1 MRDVSLFLRHK
12 KRLKRELLDSIKNAL
27 PKKVAL
33 LGGSSTAEIKD
44 LLEVCLLK
52 AGIAPSFYESD
63 YNRYYEES
71 AFENPAL
78 RDFAPDLIYLH
89 TSSLNIE
96 RFPALNTPKEEI
108 AKLIQQEMNKLEIM
122 LISLKTRY
130 SCAIIINNFD
140 LLSHRSLGNLDALS
154 GKTHFIHTLN
164 VALVNLVKEHPS
176 VYVQDLLYLSAQV
189 GLSKWFDP
197 NLYYRAKYAM
207 SYEGLAHVALNLG
220 KIICAIFGLS
230 KKVLILDMD
239 NTLYGGV
246 IADDGLAGLVIGSES
261 ALAES
266 YTAFQRYILEL
277 KNRGVLLAICS
288 KNTHENA
295 LLALSHENM
304 LLKPSDF
311 ACIKAN
317 FEPKDRNILEIAKE
331 LNLGLDSFVF
341 MDDNPAER
349 ALVAAQLPSVAVPDI
364 GQPEDYIT
372 RLDEAGYFEPISLSK
387 EDLARAAQY
396 QANAQRQSAQQQF
409 SSYAEFL
416 QSLEM
421 RAVIAPFHANIFERL
436 TQLIN
441 KTNQFN
447 CTTKRCT
454 LAQVQ
459 EWAQN
464 PTYITLYGQLVD
476 KFGDNGIV
484 AISVGRVEG
493 ETCHLEI
500 WLMSCRVLKRDLEF
514 AMLNSLVKRARELG
528 VKTLKGYY
536 YPTPKNAMVA
546 DLYTSFGFTLKSQ
559 AEDGSVFGLDL
570 DQHTDKLHYIK
581 VSNGTSTDF

>member
-1 MRDVSLFLRHK
+1 M
-12 KRLKRELLDSIKNAL
+12 
-27 PKKVAL
+27 
-33 LGGSSTAEIKD
+33 
-44 LLEVCLLK
+44 
-52 AGIAPSFYESD
+52 PSFYESD

-96 RFPALNTPKEEI
+96 RFPELNASAEEI
-108 AKLIQQEMNKLEIM
+108 AKLVQQEMGKLEIM
-122 LISLKTRY
+122 LISLKTCY
-130 SCAIIINNFD
+130 SCAVIVNNFD
-140 LLSHRSLGNLDALS
+140 LPQHRSLGNLDALS
-154 GKTHFIHTLN
+154 GKTHFINTLN
-164 VALVNLVKEHPS
+164 TALVALVKEHPS
-176 VYVQDLLYLSAQV
+176 VYIQDLLYLSAQV
-189 GLSKWFDP
+189 GLSKWFDS

-207 SYEGLAHVALNLG
+207 SYEGLACVAFNLS
-220 KIICAIFGLS
+220 KILCALFGLS

-266 YTAFQRYILEL
+266 YTTFQRYILEL
-277 KNRGVLLAICS
+277 KERGVLLAICS

-304 LLKPSDF
+304 LLKPADF

-317 FEPKDRNILEIAKE
+317 FEPKDRNIVEIAKE

-341 MDDNPAER
+341 VDDNPAER
-349 ALVAAQLPSVAVPDI
+349 ALVSAQLPSVAVPDI
-364 GQPEDYIT
+364 GQPEEYIT
-372 RLDEAGYFEPISLSK
+372 RLDKAGYFEPISLSQ

-409 SSYAEFL
+409 GSYAEFL

-421 RAVIAPFHANIFERL
+421 RATIAPFNPNIFERL

-459 EWAQN
+459 EWAQS
-464 PTYITLYGQLVD
+464 PAYITLYGQLVD

-484 AISVGRVEG
+484 AISVGRIEG
-493 ETCHLEI
+493 EICHLEI

-514 AMLNSLVKRARELG
+514 AMLNFLAKRAKDLG
-528 VKTLKGYY
+528 IKTLKGYY
-536 YPTPKNAMVA
+536 HPTPKNAMVA
-546 DLYTSFGFTLKSQ
+546 QLYASFGFALESQ
-559 AEDGSVFGLDL
+559 NETGSVFSLDL
-570 DQHTDKLHYIK
+570 EKHTDKPHYIK
-581 VSNGTSTDF
+581 VNDGNNTDF

>member
-1 MRDVSLFLRHK
+1 MLQR
-12 KRLKRELLDSIKNAL
+12 
-27 PKKVAL
+27 
-33 LGGSSTAEIKD
+33 
-44 LLEVCLLK
+44 
-52 AGIAPSFYESD
+52 GITPSFYESD
-63 YNRYYEES
+63 YRRYYEES

-89 TSSLNIE
+89 TSWLNIE
-96 RFPALNTPKEEI
+96 HFPALNASAEEI
-108 AKLIQQEMNKLEIM
+108 AKLVQQEMNKIEIM

-140 LLSHRSLGNLDALS
+140 LPQHRSLGNLDYSS
-154 GKTHFIHTLN
+154 GKTHFIHALN
-164 VALVNLVKEHPS
+164 TAIIKLVKEHPS
-176 VYVQDLLYLSAQV
+176 VYMQDLLYLSAQV

-197 NLYYRAKYAM
+197 SLYYRAKYAM
-207 SYEGLAHVALNLG
+207 SYEGLACVALNLS
-220 KIICAIFGLS
+220 KLTCAIFGLS

-266 YTAFQRYILEL
+266 YSAFQRYILEL
-277 KNRGVLLAICS
+277 KERGVVLAICS

-304 LLKPSDF
+304 LLKPADF

-317 FEPKDRNILEIAKE
+317 FEPKDRNIVEIAKE

-341 MDDNPAER
+341 VDDNPAER
-349 ALVAAQLPSVAVPDI
+349 ALVSAQLPSVAVPDI
-364 GQPEDYIT
+364 GQPEDYT
-372 RLDEAGYFEPISLSK
+372 TKLDEAGYFEPISLSQ

-409 SSYAEFL
+409 GSYAEFL

-421 RAVIAPFHANIFERL
+421 RALIAPFHPNAFERL

-459 EWAQN
+459 EWAQS
-464 PTYITLYGQLVD
+464 PAYITLYGQLVD

-484 AISVGRVEG
+484 AISVGRIEG
-493 ETCHLEI
+493 EICHLEI

-514 AMLNSLVKRARELG
+514 AMLNALVKKAGKLG
-528 VKTLKGYY
+528 VQTLKGYY
-536 YPTPKNAMVA
+536 HPTPKNAMVA
-546 DLYTSFGFTLKSQ
+546 QLYAGFGFTLESQ
-559 AEDGSVFGLDL
+559 SEGGSVFSLDL
-570 DQHTDKLHYIK
+570 EKHTDKPHYIK
-581 VSNGTSTDF
+581 VNDGNNTDF

>member
-1 MRDVSLFLRHK
+1 LSK
-12 KRLKRELLDSIKNAL
+12 KI
-27 PKKVAL
+27 AL
-33 LGGSSTAEIKD
+33 LGGSSTAELKD
-44 LLEVCLLK
+44 LLEVFLLQR
-52 AGIAPSFYESD
+52 GITPSFYESD
-63 YNRYYEES
+63 YRRYYEES

-89 TSSLNIE
+89 TSWLNIE
-96 RFPALNTPKEEI
+96 HFPALNASAEEI
-108 AKLIQQEMNKLEIM
+108 AKLVQQEMNKIEIM

-140 LLSHRSLGNLDALS
+140 LPQHRSLGNLDYSS
-154 GKTHFIHTLN
+154 GKTHFIHALN
-164 VALVNLVKEHPS
+164 TAIIKLVKEHPS
-176 VYVQDLLYLSAQV
+176 VYMQDLLYLSAQV

-197 NLYYRAKYAM
+197 SLYYRAKYAM
-207 SYEGLAHVALNLG
+207 SYEGLACVALNLS
-220 KIICAIFGLS
+220 KLTCAIFGLS

-266 YTAFQRYILEL
+266 YSAFQRYILEL
-277 KNRGVLLAICS
+277 KERGVVLAICS

-304 LLKPSDF
+304 LLKPADF

-317 FEPKDRNILEIAKE
+317 FEPKDRNIVEIAKE

-341 MDDNPAER
+341 VDDNPAER
-349 ALVAAQLPSVAVPDI
+349 ALVSAQLPSVAVPDI
-364 GQPEDYIT
+364 GQPEDYT
-372 RLDEAGYFEPISLSK
+372 TKLDEAGYFEPISLSQ

-409 SSYAEFL
+409 GSYAEFL

-421 RAVIAPFHANIFERL
+421 RALIAPFHPNAFERL

-459 EWAQN
+459 EWAQS
-464 PTYITLYGQLVD
+464 PAYITLYGQLVD

-484 AISVGRVEG
+484 AISVGRIEG
-493 ETCHLEI
+493 EICHLEI

-514 AMLNSLVKRARELG
+514 AMLNALVKKAGKLG
-528 VKTLKGYY
+528 VQTLKGYY
-536 YPTPKNAMVA
+536 HPTPKNAMVA
-546 DLYTSFGFTLKSQ
+546 QLYAGFGFTLESQ
-559 AEDGSVFGLDL
+559 SEGGSVFSLDL
-570 DQHTDKLHYIK
+570 EKHTDKPHYIK
-581 VSNGTSTDF
+581 VNDGNNTDF

>member
-1 MRDVSLFLRHK
+1 
-12 KRLKRELLDSIKNAL
+12 
-27 PKKVAL
+27 
-33 LGGSSTAEIKD
+33 
-44 LLEVCLLK
+44 
-52 AGIAPSFYESD
+52 
-63 YNRYYEES
+63 
-71 AFENPAL
+71 
-78 RDFAPDLIYLH
+78 
-89 TSSLNIE
+89 
-96 RFPALNTPKEEI
+96 
-108 AKLIQQEMNKLEIM
+108 MNKIEIM

-140 LLSHRSLGNLDALS
+140 LPQHRSLGNLDYSS
-154 GKTHFIHTLN
+154 GKTHFIHALN
-164 VALVNLVKEHPS
+164 TAIIKLVKEHPS
-176 VYVQDLLYLSAQV
+176 VYMQDLLYLSAQV

-197 NLYYRAKYAM
+197 SLYYRAKYAM
-207 SYEGLAHVALNLG
+207 SYEGLACVALNLS
-220 KIICAIFGLS
+220 KLTCAIFGLS

-266 YTAFQRYILEL
+266 YSAFQRYILEL
-277 KNRGVLLAICS
+277 KERGVVLAICS

-304 LLKPSDF
+304 LLKPADF

-317 FEPKDRNILEIAKE
+317 FEPKDRNIVEIAKE

-341 MDDNPAER
+341 VDDNPAER
-349 ALVAAQLPSVAVPDI
+349 ALVSAQLPSVAVPDI
-364 GQPEDYIT
+364 GQPEDYT
-372 RLDEAGYFEPISLSK
+372 TKLDEAGYFEPISLSQ

-409 SSYAEFL
+409 GSYAEFL

-421 RAVIAPFHANIFERL
+421 RALIAPFHPNAFERL

-459 EWAQN
+459 EWAQS
-464 PTYITLYGQLVD
+464 PAYITLYGQLVD

-484 AISVGRVEG
+484 AISVGRIEG
-493 ETCHLEI
+493 EICHLEI

-514 AMLNSLVKRARELG
+514 AMLNALVKKAGKLG
-528 VKTLKGYY
+528 VQTLKGYY
-536 YPTPKNAMVA
+536 HPTPKNAMVA
-546 DLYTSFGFTLKSQ
+546 QLYAGFGFTLESQ
-559 AEDGSVFGLDL
+559 SEGGSVFSLDL
-570 DQHTDKLHYIK
+570 EKHTDKPHYIK
-581 VSNGTSTDF
+581 VNDGNNTDF

>member
-1 MRDVSLFLRHK
+1 MWGGGGGR
-12 KRLKRELLDSIKNAL
+12 L
-27 PKKVAL
+27 PKKIAL
-33 LGGSSTAEIKD
+33 LGGSSTAELKD

-71 AFENPAL
+71 AFENPPL

-89 TSSLNIE
+89 TSWLNIE
-96 RFPALNTPKEEI
+96 HFPPLNAPIEEI
-108 AKLIQQEMNKLEIM
+108 VKLVQQEMGKLEIM

-140 LLSHRSLGNLDALS
+140 LPLHRSLGNLDNLE
-154 GKTHFIHTLN
+154 GKTHFINALN
-164 VALVNLVKEHPS
+164 TALVKLVKEHPS
-176 VYVQDLLYLSAQV
+176 VYVQDLLHLSAQV
-189 GLSKWFDP
+189 GLSSWFDP

-207 SYEGLAHVALNLG
+207 SYEGLACVALNLN
-220 KIICAIFGLS
+220 KMICAIFGLS

-246 IADDGLAGLVIGSES
+246 IADDGLAGLVLGSES
-261 ALAES
+261 AIAES
-266 YTAFQRYILEL
+266 YRAFQRYILEL
-277 KNRGVLLAICS
+277 KERGVLLAICS

-304 LLKPSDF
+304 LLKPADF

-317 FEPKDRNILEIAKE
+317 FEPKDRNIEQIAKE

-341 MDDNPAER
+341 VDDNPAER
-349 ALVAAQLPSVAVPDI
+349 ALVSAQLPSVAVPDI
-364 GQPEDYIT
+364 GQPEEYIA

-396 QANAQRQSAQQQF
+396 QANAQRQNAQQQF
-409 SSYAEFL
+409 SSYGEFL

-421 RAVIAPFHANIFERL
+421 HATIAPFNPHIFERL

-459 EWAQN
+459 EWAQS
-464 PTYITLYGQLVD
+464 PKYITLYGQLVD

-484 AISVGRVEG
+484 AISVGRIER
-493 ETCHLEI
+493 EICHLEI

-514 AMLNSLVKRARELG
+514 AMLNVLVKRAKDLG

-546 DLYTSFGFTLKSQ
+546 QLYTSFGFTLESQ
-559 AEDGSVFGLDL
+559 TESQSVFNLDL
-570 DQHTDKLHYIK
+570 EKHTDKPHYIK
-581 VSNGTSTDF
+581 VNDGTGTDF